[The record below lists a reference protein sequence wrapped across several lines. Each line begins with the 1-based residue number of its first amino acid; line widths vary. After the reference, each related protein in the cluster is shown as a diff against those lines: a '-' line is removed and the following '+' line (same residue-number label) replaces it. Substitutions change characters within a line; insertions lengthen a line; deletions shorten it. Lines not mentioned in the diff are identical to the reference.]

1 MIEFKSPLYSAF
13 SGELEGLV
21 RFLDYGNE
29 KLVRRERELTLQHFH
44 RMHPCCPP
52 EVLREGLNFV
62 MERSRS
68 GRVVY
73 PLYEL
78 SECRDDERK
87 KDVRLFAF
95 ASEESKNKP
104 AVIVCAGGG
113 YGYVCN
119 VVEGFPVAMRFA
131 RLGYPVFVLNYRVGR
146 APAVPMA
153 MEDLERAVRFV
164 LERGASFGGNGE
176 YVLCGFSAG
185 GNLITQWGTDN
196 LGYPAHRLQPPK
208 ALLAIYPAIS
218 GEALFSDLRHRG
230 FLKTMFGE
238 NFGEKTKKEYDV
250 PSHCGTFPP
259 TYMAVGKHD
268 LLISKKPLEAFR
280 TLLQEKGIA
289 AQLDIFPHAPHGF
302 GDGSSTGA
310 EGWIGR
316 ADAFLAKL
324 WRFSRPK
331 LFFHERSKCR

>member
-1 MIEFKSPLYSAF
+1 MMIASKSPLYSEF
-13 SGELEGLV
+13 TGELEGLV
-21 RFLDYGNE
+21 RYLDYGNE
-29 KLVRRERELTLQHFH
+29 KLALRERELTLQHFH
-44 RMHPCCPP
+44 RMHPCCPL

-62 MERSRS
+62 TERSRS

-78 SECRDDERK
+78 SECRDEERK

-95 ASEESKNKP
+95 ASDKGQNKP

-119 VVEGFPVAMRFA
+119 LVEGFPVAMRFA

-146 APAVPMA
+146 PPVLPSA
-153 MEDLERAVRFV
+153 MEDLSRAVKFV
-164 LERGASFGGNGE
+164 TERGDAFGGNGE

-196 LGYPAHRLQPPK
+196 LGYSAHRLQPPK

-218 GEALFSDLRHRG
+218 NAVLFSDLRHRS

-250 PSHCGTFPP
+250 PSHCGSFPP

-268 LLISKKPLEAFR
+268 LLISKKPLEAFCS
-280 TLLQEKGIA
+280 LLKEKGIA
-289 AQLDIFPHAPHGF
+289 AQFDIFPHAPHGF

-324 WRFSRPK
+324 
-331 LFFHERSKCR
+331 

>member
-1 MIEFKSPLYSAF
+1 
-13 SGELEGLV
+13 
-21 RFLDYGNE
+21 
-29 KLVRRERELTLQHFH
+29 
-44 RMHPCCPP
+44 
-52 EVLREGLNFV
+52 
-62 MERSRS
+62 
-68 GRVVY
+68 
-73 PLYEL
+73 
-78 SECRDDERK
+78 
-87 KDVRLFAF
+87 
-95 ASEESKNKP
+95 
-104 AVIVCAGGG
+104 
-113 YGYVCN
+113 
-119 VVEGFPVAMRFA
+119 
-131 RLGYPVFVLNYRVGR
+131 
-146 APAVPMA
+146 MA

-268 LLISKKPLEAFR
+268 LLISKKPLEAFSKF
-280 TLLQEKGIA
+280 LKEKGIA
-289 AQLDIFPHAPHGF
+289 VQLDIFPRAPHGF
-302 GDGSSTGA
+302 GDGSATGA

-324 WRFSRPK
+324 
-331 LFFHERSKCR
+331 

>member
-1 MIEFKSPLYSAF
+1 MMIEFKSPLYSEF

-21 RFLDYGNE
+21 RYLDYGNE
-29 KLVRRERELTLQHFH
+29 KLARREKELTLQQFH
-44 RMHPCCPP
+44 KMHPCCPAGIM
-52 EVLREGLNFV
+52 REGLEFV
-62 MERSRS
+62 TERSKS

-87 KDVRLFAF
+87 KEVRLFAF
-95 ASEESKNKP
+95 ASKESQKKP
-104 AVIVCAGGG
+104 SVIVCAGGG

-218 GEALFSDLRHRG
+218 GAALFSDLR
-230 FLKTMFGE
+230 T
-238 NFGEKTKKEYDV
+238 
-250 PSHCGTFPP
+250 
-259 TYMAVGKHD
+259 A
-268 LLISKKPLEAFR
+268 AF
-280 TLLQEKGIA
+280 
-289 AQLDIFPHAPHGF
+289 
-302 GDGSSTGA
+302 
-310 EGWIGR
+310 
-316 ADAFLAKL
+316 
-324 WRFSRPK
+324 
-331 LFFHERSKCR
+331 

>member
-1 MIEFKSPLYSAF
+1 MIEFKSPLYSEF

-21 RFLDYGNE
+21 RYLDYGNE
-29 KLVRRERELTLQHFH
+29 KLARRERELTLQHFH

-52 EVLREGLNFV
+52 EALREGLNFV
-62 MERSRS
+62 TERSRS

-78 SECRDDERK
+78 NECRDDERK

-95 ASEESKNKP
+95 ASKESQKKP
-104 AVIVCAGGG
+104 SVIVCAGGG

-250 PSHCGTFPP
+250 PSHCGSFPP

-268 LLISKKPLEAFR
+268 LLISKKPLEAFQ

-289 AQLDIFPHAPHGF
+289 VQLDIFPRAPHGF
-302 GDGSSTGA
+302 GDGSATGA

-324 WRFSRPK
+324 
-331 LFFHERSKCR
+331 

>member
-1 MIEFKSPLYSAF
+1 MIEFKSPLYSEF
-13 SGELEGLV
+13 SGELQGLV

-29 KLVRRERELTLQHFH
+29 KLARRERELTLQKFH
-44 RMHPCCPP
+44 KMHPCCPP

-62 MERSRS
+62 TERSKV

-87 KDVRLFAF
+87 KEVRLFAF
-95 ASEESKNKP
+95 AAEESKNKP

-119 VVEGFPVAMRFA
+119 LVEGFPVAMRFA

-146 APAVPMA
+146 PPVLPSAT
-153 MEDLERAVRFV
+153 EDLSRAVKFV
-164 LERGASFGGNGE
+164 TERGGAFGGNGG

-196 LGYPAHRLQPPK
+196 LGYAAHRMQPPK

-218 GEALFSDLRHRG
+218 TPALFSDLRHRG
-230 FLKTMFGE
+230 FLKIMFGE

-250 PSHCGTFPP
+250 PSHCSTFPP

-268 LLISKKPLEAFR
+268 LLISKKPLEAFQ
-280 TLLQEKGIA
+280 TLLKEKGIA

-302 GDGSSTGA
+302 GDGSATGA

-324 WRFSRPK
+324 
-331 LFFHERSKCR
+331 

>member
-1 MIEFKSPLYSAF
+1 MMIEFNSPLYSEF
-13 SGELEGLV
+13 TGELEGLV
-21 RFLDYGNE
+21 RYLDYGNE
-29 KLVRRERELTLQHFH
+29 KLARRERELTLQHFH

-52 EVLREGLNFV
+52 EVMREGLNFV
-62 MERSRS
+62 TERSKA

-78 SECRDDERK
+78 SECCDEERK

-95 ASEESKNKP
+95 AFEESTKKP

-119 VVEGFPVAMRFA
+119 LVEGFPVAMRFA

-146 APAVPMA
+146 PPVLPSA
-153 MEDLERAVRFV
+153 MEDLSRAVKFV
-164 LERGASFGGNGE
+164 TERGDAFGGNGE

-196 LGYPAHRLQPPK
+196 LGYALHRMQPPK

-250 PSHCGTFPP
+250 PSHCGSFPP

-268 LLISKKPLEAFR
+268 LLISKKPLEAFSKF
-280 TLLQEKGIA
+280 LKEKGIA
-289 AQLDIFPHAPHGF
+289 AELDIFPRAPHGF

-324 WRFSRPK
+324 
-331 LFFHERSKCR
+331 

>member
-1 MIEFKSPLYSAF
+1 MMIEFKSPLYSKF

-21 RFLDYGNE
+21 RYFDYGNE
-29 KLVRRERELTLQHFH
+29 KLIRRERELTLQHFH
-44 RMHPCCPP
+44 RMHPCCPA
-52 EVLREGLNFV
+52 EVMREGLNFV
-62 MERSRS
+62 TERSKA

-78 SECRDDERK
+78 SECCDEERK

-95 ASEESKNKP
+95 ASEESTKKP

-119 VVEGFPVAMRFA
+119 LVEGFPVAMRFA

-146 APAVPMA
+146 PPVLPSA
-153 MEDLERAVRFV
+153 MEDLSRAVKFV
-164 LERGASFGGNGE
+164 TERGDAFGGNGE

-196 LGYPAHRLQPPK
+196 LGYALHRMQPPK
-208 ALLAIYPAIS
+208 ALLAIYPAITDVS
-218 GEALFSDLRHRG
+218 LLSDLRYRD
-230 FLKTMFGE
+230 FVKLAFGQLS
-238 NFGEKTKKEYDV
+238 GEEIKEKYDV
-250 PSHCGTFPP
+250 YSHGEGFPP
-259 TYMAVGKHD
+259 TYMAVGKRD
-268 LLISKKPLEAFR
+268 LLISKKPLEAFSKF
-280 TLLQEKGIA
+280 LKEKGIA

-324 WRFSRPK
+324 
-331 LFFHERSKCR
+331 

>member
-1 MIEFKSPLYSAF
+1 MMIEFKSPLYSEF

-21 RFLDYGNE
+21 RYLDYGNE
-29 KLVRRERELTLQHFH
+29 KLARREKELTLQQFH
-44 RMHPCCPP
+44 KMHPCCPAGIM
-52 EVLREGLNFV
+52 REGLSFLL
-62 MERSRS
+62 EKSKI

-87 KDVRLFAF
+87 KEVRLFAF
-95 ASEESKNKP
+95 ASEESQKKP
-104 AVIVCAGGG
+104 SVIVCAGGG

-218 GEALFSDLRHRG
+218 GAALFSDLRHRG

-268 LLISKKPLEAFR
+268 LLISKKPLEAFPKF
-280 TLLQEKGIA
+280 LKEKGIA
-289 AQLDIFPHAPHGF
+289 VQLDIFPRAPHGF
-302 GDGSSTGA
+302 GDGSATGA

-324 WRFSRPK
+324 
-331 LFFHERSKCR
+331 